1 MKNPRKAYKAKYV
14 AKNPMLTFFGGM
26 SNQHADELRILNIK
40 NHGALAAIAQ
50 GNGTRDDW
58 DVVVHAIN
66 VGNILCERGIGN
78 EYRQDM
84 IAARD
89 ALCECGKRIVKTG
102 RVLFTGDELRAVNAG
117 MAAHDA
123 QLENVR
129 AIDIDQAAA
138 EVIRRVRHGINT
150 TNVRAELA
158 KVAQI

>member
-1 MKNPRKAYKAKYV
+1 MKKPRKAYKPKYV

-58 DVVVHAIN
+58 DAVVHAIN

-84 IAARD
+84 LAARD
-89 ALCECGKRIVKTG
+89 ALESCGKRIVKTD
-102 RVLFTGDELRAVNAG
+102 RVILTGDELKALNAG

-123 QLENVR
+123 QIENVR
-129 AIDIDQAAA
+129 YIDIDRADD
-138 EVIRRVRHGINT
+138 EVSRRVRHHINT
-150 TNVRAELA
+150 TDVRKESA
-158 KVAQI
+158 KQ

>member
-1 MKNPRKAYKAKYV
+1 MKKPRKAYKPKYV

-58 DVVVHAIN
+58 DALVHAIN
-66 VGNILCERGIGN
+66 VGNVLCERGIGN

-84 IAARD
+84 LAARD
-89 ALCECGKRIVKTG
+89 ALESCGKRIVKNN
-102 RVLFTGDELRAVNAG
+102 RVILTSDELKALNAG
-117 MAAHDA
+117 MEAHDT

-129 AIDIDQAAA
+129 YIDIDRADD
-138 EVIRRVRHGINT
+138 EVSRRVRHHINT
-150 TNVRAELA
+150 TDVRKESA
-158 KVAQI
+158 KQ

>member
-1 MKNPRKAYKAKYV
+1 MA
-14 AKNPMLTFFGGM
+14 TFFGGM
-26 SNQHADELRILNIK
+26 SGEHADHLRVLNIK
-40 NHGALAAIAQ
+40 NHGALASIMQ
-50 GNGTRDDW
+50 GYGTRDDW
-58 DVVVHAIN
+58 DRLVGAIN
-66 VGNILCERGIGN
+66 MGNILCERGIGD

-102 RVLFTGDELRAVNAG
+102 RVLFTGDELRAINAG

-158 KVAQI
+158 KAAQI

>member
-1 MKNPRKAYKAKYV
+1 MKKPRKAYKAKYV
-14 AKNPMLTFFGGM
+14 AKNPILTFFGGM

-40 NHGALAAIAQ
+40 NHGALAAIVQ

-58 DVVVHAIN
+58 DAVVHAIN

-84 IAARD
+84 LAARD
-89 ALCECGKRIVKTG
+89 ALESCGKRIVKTD
-102 RVLFTGDELRAVNAG
+102 RVILTGDELKALNVG

-129 AIDIDQAAA
+129 YIDIDRADD
-138 EVIRRVRHGINT
+138 EVSRRVRHHINT
-150 TNVRAELA
+150 TDVRKESA
-158 KVAQI
+158 KQ

>member
-1 MKNPRKAYKAKYV
+1 MKKPRNKKYRPKYISV
-14 AKNPMLTFFGGM
+14 NPMSTFLGGM
-26 SNQHADELRILNIK
+26 SGEHADHLRVLNIK
-40 NHGALAAIAQ
+40 NHGALAAIVQ
-50 GNGTRDDW
+50 GRGTRDDW
-58 DVVVHAIN
+58 DRLVGAIN
-66 VGNILCERGIGN
+66 MANILCERGIGD
-78 EYRQDM
+78 EYRADM
-84 IAARD
+84 IGARD

-158 KVAQI
+158 KQ